1 MLIDF
6 GKLDLPS
13 FLWLWKIAAWSMG
26 LSVLAYFLLATSGGW
41 MVWDRKYRTPAVD
54 RPNSIGLGVVR
65 SLHYFLG
72 WVLVALVLLLL
83 GIGIVGTLG
92 HYGSL
97 GHSPHLIAGL
107 MMVALVLF
115 SAGSAS
121 QISAERPWAKPLHIT
136 INALLFLGLSWVS
149 WTGWTVVQKYLP

>member
-1 MLIDF
+1 
-6 GKLDLPS
+6 
-13 FLWLWKIAAWSMG
+13 MG
-26 LSVLAYFLLATSGGW
+26 LSILAYVLLATSGGW
-41 MVWDRKYRTPAVD
+41 MVWRRKFKPPEAD
-54 RPNSIGLGVVR
+54 PPNPISLGMLR

-72 WVLVALVLLLL
+72 WILVALVLLLL

-107 MMVALVLF
+107 IVVALVLF
-115 SAGSAS
+115 SALSAS
-121 QISAERPWAKPLHIT
+121 QISAERPWAKRLHIS